1 MGHMDLRYIKS
12 SVFWNATPW
21 ILVSI

>member
-1 MGHMDLRYIKS
+1 MDLKYIKS